1 MSDGSDVSSIQIDR
15 LRKRRQFLHVAQGA
29 KASGR
34 YVSLQARHCEEIPAQ
49 QALVR
54 FGLTASKKV
63 GNAVIRNRARR
74 RLRSAMLQL
83 LSVHGRPGFD
93 YVAVARTA
101 SVTADWRALLDDL
114 TALFVRLSS
123 VSAVSKLTPK
133 APNTP
138 ATLRS

>member
-1 MSDGSDVSSIQIDR
+1 MSDRSEACAIQLDR

-34 YVSLQARHCEEIPAQ
+34 YVSLQARPSEESLSQ
-49 QALVR
+49 QCLAR
-54 FGLTASKKV
+54 YGLTASKKV
-63 GNAVIRNRARR
+63 GNAVLRNRARR

-83 LSVHGRPGFD
+83 LAVHGRPGFD

-101 SVTADWRALLDDL
+101 SVTADWPALLDDL

-123 VSAVSKLTPK
+123 VSAASKSTPK

-138 ATLRS
+138 ATL

>member
-1 MSDGSDVSSIQIDR
+1 MSDGSDTSALQIDR

-34 YVSLQARHCEEIPAQ
+34 YVSLQARPSDESPSQ
-49 QALVR
+49 QSLAR
-54 FGLTASKKV
+54 YGLTASKKV
-63 GNAVIRNRARR
+63 GNAVLRNRARR

-101 SVTADWRALLDDL
+101 SVTADWPALLDDL
-114 TALFVRLSS
+114 TTLFVRLSS

-133 APNTP
+133 APNISANP
-138 ATLRS
+138 

>member
-1 MSDGSDVSSIQIDR
+1 MSNGSDFYALQIDR
-15 LRKRRQFLHVAQGA
+15 LRKRPQFLRVAQGA

-34 YVSLQARHCEEIPAQ
+34 YVSLQVCRSDDSPSQ
-49 QALVR
+49 QALAR

-63 GNAVIRNRARR
+63 GNAVLRNRARR

-101 SVTADWRALLDDL
+101 SVTADWPALLDDL
-114 TALFVRLSS
+114 TALFVKLSS
-123 VSAVSKLTPK
+123 RLATAHTTAETP
-133 APNTP
+133 
-138 ATLRS
+138 

>member
-1 MSDGSDVSSIQIDR
+1 MSDRSGISALQIDR
-15 LRKRRQFLHVAQGA
+15 LRKRREFLHVAQGA

-34 YVSLQARHCEEIPAQ
+34 YVSLQARSNDEIDAKSKNL
-49 QALVR
+49 AR

-83 LSVHGRPGFD
+83 LPVHGRPSFD

-101 SVTADWRALLDDL
+101 SVTADWPALLDDL

-123 VSAVSKLTPK
+123 VPAVSKSPPK

-138 ATLRS
+138 ATL